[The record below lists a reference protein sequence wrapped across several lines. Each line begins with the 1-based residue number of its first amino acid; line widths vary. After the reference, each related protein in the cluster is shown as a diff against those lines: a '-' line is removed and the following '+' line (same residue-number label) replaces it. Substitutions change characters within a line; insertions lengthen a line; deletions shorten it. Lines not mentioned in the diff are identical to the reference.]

1 MTRIMLVE
9 DDTRLAALTAEYLT
23 DRGYDVEVI
32 DNGIQ
37 AATRILAAPPDLV
50 ILDVMLPGES
60 GLSVLKTIREA
71 YQGSVLMLTARG
83 DDVDEL
89 LGFELGAD
97 DYVAKPV
104 RPRLLVARVEALL
117 RRNTTSTAKKSSERV
132 QDGDFVVDRS
142 RREVTINGV
151 DVPITTA
158 EFDLLWFMVTRP
170 GQPVTRDDLFR
181 ELRGIEYD
189 GLDRSM
195 DVRMSQLRR
204 KLAVT
209 NSPERIITVRGLGYQ
224 FRPSAGQR

>member
-1 MTRIMLVE
+1 MAHIMLVE

-23 DRGYDVEVI
+23 ERGYTVDII
-32 DNGIQ
+32 DSGTH
-37 AATRILAAPPDLV
+37 AAKRILAEPPDLV

-60 GLSVLKTIREA
+60 GLSVLKTIRED
-71 YQGSVLMLTARG
+71 YRGSVLMLTARG

-104 RPRLLVARVEALL
+104 RPRLLLARVEALL
-117 RRNTTSTAKKSSERV
+117 RRTAHRSSTIPSERV
-132 QDGDFVVDRS
+132 EDGDFIVDRA
-142 RREVTINGV
+142 RREVTIRGI
-151 DVPITTA
+151 DVPMTTA

-181 ELRGIEYD
+181 ELRGIQYD

-195 DVRMSQLRR
+195 DVRMSQLRK
-204 KLAVT
+204 KLALT
-209 NSPERIITVRGLGYQ
+209 EAPERIITVRGVGYQ
-224 FRPSAGQR
+224 FRPSA